1 MPTLVEPSLTKQ
13 DIEGLKRDIP
23 KFFSHMPPRQR
34 EFWEKILERPEDLML
49 QGSSANW
56 PLDKLKST
64 RQEGTRDREAN
75 EEVSYDIT
83 KLRAK
88 EAAPLSEVG
97 KFVNV
102 RTQNRRLLAK
112 LLSCSYKYKYSLSVR

>member
-1 MPTLVEPSLTKQ
+1 
-13 DIEGLKRDIP
+13 
-23 KFFSHMPPRQR
+23 MPPRQR

-75 EEVSYDIT
+75 EEVSDDIT

-112 LLSCSYKYKYSLSVR
+112 LLSCSNKYKYSLSVR